1 MANIKSAK
9 KRIEVIERRKTEN
22 RLIKSRLATAI
33 KKYRTTLANDVNE
46 AEKLI
51 PDLFSLIDSAKSK
64 GVIHANSADR
74 KKARISLALD
84 KAKASK

>member
-22 RLIKSRLATAI
+22 RLVKSSLATAI
-33 KKYRTTLANDVNE
+33 KKYRVTLANNVEE
-46 AEKLI
+46 AQKMV
-51 PDLFSLIDSAKSK
+51 PDLFSLIDSAESK
-64 GVIHANSADR
+64 GVIHKNTADR
-74 KKARISLALD
+74 KKARISIALD